1 MRSDKFYTYV
11 EKHPVAQRISA
22 VLLVLGG
29 LWFFLIGPIVLN
41 EMGFFGTD
49 MFMLPWMGNAFLYQ
63 GLGWIIGGVFKEHYR
78 GEIIT
83 NYFSI
88 YQNDNT
94 IRVEVKGRTIKG
106 ELISKK
112 KWIPY
117 FIKERKPKAIQATMF
132 CLPDEKMIYSVG
144 VGDDRILFLNDT
156 IIMEYDRIYYDRI
169 DKIYGVKKATPVIQ
183 QNVETPV
190 TPVYAQTPVVTAKE
204 QASVNNGFGLTTP
217 IVAQK
222 KNDAYIL
229 TALEGQFAG
238 QKWELEKSV
247 MLGRDANCCQIVFAA
262 DTAGVSR
269 VHCEVGCKDGSL
281 YIRDLGSSYGT
292 TLENGQ
298 VVNNYQ
304 EVKLESG
311 DTFLV
316 SANDKF
322 MVMKN

>member
-11 EKHPVAQRISA
+11 EKHPVAQRVSG
-22 VLLVLGG
+22 VLIILGT
-29 LWFFLIGPIVLN
+29 LWFFPIGPIVLD

-49 MFMLPWMGNAFLYQ
+49 MFMLPWLGNAILYQ
-63 GLGWIIGGVFKEHYR
+63 GLGWIIGGVFKEHYQ
-78 GEIIT
+78 GEVIT

-88 YQNDNT
+88 YQNDDP

-117 FIKERKPKAIQATMF
+117 FIKERKPKAVQATMF

-144 VGDDRILFLNDT
+144 LDDNMILFLNDT
-156 IIMEYDRIYYDRI
+156 IIMENDRIYYDRI
-169 DKIYGVKKATPVIQ
+169 DKIYGVKKVSPVMQ
-183 QNVETPV
+183 QNVQ
-190 TPVYAQTPVVTAKE
+190 ASVVTENE
-204 QASVNNGFGLTTP
+204 QASVNNGFGLMTP

-229 TALEGQFAG
+229 IALEGQFAG
-238 QKWELEKSV
+238 QNWELDKRI
-247 MLGRDANCCQIVFAA
+247 MLGRDANCCQIAFAA

-292 TLENGQ
+292 TLEDGQ

-304 EVKLESG
+304 EVKLESS
-311 DTFLV
+311 DTFRV

>member
-11 EKHPVAQRISA
+11 EKHPVAQRISG
-22 VLLVLGG
+22 VLIILGV
-29 LWFFLIGPIVLN
+29 LWFFIGPIVLY

-49 MFMLPWMGNAFLYQ
+49 MFMLPWMGNAILYQ

-169 DKIYGVKKATPVIQ
+169 DKIYGVKKVTPVMQ

-190 TPVYAQTPVVTAKE
+190 TPVYAQTPVVTEKE
-204 QASVNNGFGLTTP
+204 QIPEKEAIGLTAP
-217 IVAQK
+217 IISKAK
-222 KNDAYIL
+222 KNTYIL
-229 TALEGQFAG
+229 IALEGQFAG
-238 QKWELEKSV
+238 QKWELDKSV
-247 MLGRDANCCQIVFAA
+247 MLGRDANCCQIAFAPN
-262 DTAGVSR
+262 TAGVSR

-292 TLENGQ
+292 TLEDGQ

-304 EVKLESG
+304 EVKLENS
-311 DTFLV
+311 DTFRV

>member
-1 MRSDKFYTYV
+1 MRSDKFYTHI
-11 EKHPVAQRISA
+11 EKHPVAQRISN
-22 VLLVLGG
+22 VLIILGT
-29 LWFFLIGPIVLN
+29 LWFFPIGPIVLD
-41 EMGFFGTD
+41 EMGFLGTD
-49 MFMLPWMGNAFLYQ
+49 MFMLPWLGNAILYQ
-63 GLGWIIGGVFKEHYR
+63 GLGWIIRGVFKEHYR

-88 YQNDNT
+88 YQNDYI
-94 IRVEVKGRTIKG
+94 IRVEVKGRAING

-117 FIKERKPKAIQATMF
+117 FIKERKPKAILASMF

-144 VGDDRILFLNDT
+144 DDDNMILFLNDT
-156 IIMEYDRIYYDRI
+156 IIMENDRIYYDRI
-169 DKIYGVKKATPVIQ
+169 DKIYGVKKVSPVMQ
-183 QNVETPV
+183 QNV
-190 TPVYAQTPVVTAKE
+190 QTPVVTAKE

-229 TALEGQFAG
+229 IALEGQFAG

-292 TLENGQ
+292 TLEDGQ
-298 VVNNYQ
+298 VVNHYQ
-304 EVKLESG
+304 EVKLESS
-311 DTFLV
+311 DTFRV